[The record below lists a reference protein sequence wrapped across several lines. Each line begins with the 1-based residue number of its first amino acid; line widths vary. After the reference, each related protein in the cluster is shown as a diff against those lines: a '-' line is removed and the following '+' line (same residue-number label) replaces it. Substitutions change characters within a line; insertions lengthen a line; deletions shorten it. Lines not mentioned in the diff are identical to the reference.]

1 MGFVDWIKKNL
12 GSNNSGDARGA
23 QPQSAWG
30 MVDTLIPVL
39 VVSIVYIV
47 IFLIMRRSQ
56 SRFYA
61 PRTYLGSIR
70 ESERSPELKPG
81 IFGWFST
88 FWKIPDTY
96 ALQHQSLDAYLF
108 IRYLRIL
115 CAICFVSLCITW
127 PILFPINATG
137 GGGKSQLE
145 ILSYSNVDISGSGK
159 NRLYAH
165 TFVAWIVYSFL
176 MYMILRECIF
186 YINVR
191 QAFLLSP
198 TYAKRMSSRTVLFT
212 SVPEEYLDE
221 ARLHSLFNDSAKNVW
236 LVGDATDLDKLVEER
251 DETAMKLEKAE
262 VKLLKLVNKAR
273 IDAMK
278 KGGNTDK
285 PPANADP
292 EAGNIA
298 ARWIPNKKRPSHRLG
313 PLGLIGKKVD
323 TIEWGREELHKLIPQ
338 VDAAQAEFVQG
349 NHKKA
354 PAVFV
359 EFHTQS
365 DAQAAFQTVTHHHA
379 LHMAPRYIGVQ
390 PNEIVWKSLFIPW
403 WQLFVRRY
411 AVYSFIAVLIIFW
424 AIPVGI
430 IGVIAQVNTLKQL
443 PGLTWLGDI
452 PKPILGVISGLLPS
466 VALSILMSLVPII
479 MRVCAKLSGTVSLSQ
494 TELFTQNAYFVFQV
508 IQVFLIRTMTDT
520 ASTAVVQIIQN
531 PDGVFDLLSSSLPTS
546 SNFYISY
553 FIVQG
558 LTIATNV
565 LTQVVGCIVFRIL
578 YKFLAST
585 PRAMYTKWTTLSS
598 LSWGSLLPVY
608 TNIAVISITYSV
620 IAPLMLFW
628 STLAMGL
635 FYLAYRYN
643 VLFVTDTV
651 IDTRGLIYPRAL
663 KQLFVGIYL
672 AEVCMVGLFAVS
684 KAVGPAVLMALF
696 LLFTI
701 LFQITLSNAL
711 DPLLYSLPRS
721 LQIEEEAL
729 QRSNPV
735 SDAEIGQTG
744 TNGGGSGKKILSN
757 ILPGGSESPQKKGNF
772 FMKWLKPWVYSDYQT
787 LRYLVP
793 QDQVA
798 ELERQYTDEVQANAY
813 FPTSATSPT
822 PVIWIPEDPAGVS
835 KQEVALTSK
844 VIPIT
849 DEGCSLDDKNNIVW
863 DTAEARPPIW
873 SEKIYY

>member
-12 GSNNSGDARGA
+12 GGTNNSGGARGA

-30 MVDTLIPVL
+30 MLDTLIPVL
-39 VVSIVYIV
+39 IISLVYFI
-47 IFLIMRRSQ
+47 IFLFMRRSQ
-56 SRFYA
+56 TRFYA

-81 IFGWFST
+81 FFGWMGS

-96 ALQHQSLDAYLF
+96 ALQHQSLDSYLF

-115 CAICFVSLCITW
+115 CTICFVSLCITW
-127 PILFPINATG
+127 PILFPVNATG
-137 GGGKSQLE
+137 GGGMSQLE
-145 ILSYSNVDISGSGK
+145 ILSYSNVDITGSGK

-165 TFVAWIVYSFL
+165 TFVAWIVYGFL

-212 SVPEEYLDE
+212 SVPEDFLDE
-221 ARLHSLFNDSAKNVW
+221 TRVRSLFNNSAKNVW
-236 LVGDATDLDKLVEER
+236 IVGDATDLDKLVGDR
-251 DETAMKLEKAE
+251 DDAAMKLEKAE

-273 IDAMK
+273 VAAMK
-278 KGGNTDK
+278 KGGSGEKTPPNTD
-285 PPANADP
+285 P
-292 EAGNIA
+292 ESGSIA

-313 PLGLIGKKVD
+313 PLGLIGEKVD

-338 VDAAQAEFVQG
+338 VDAAQGEFVQG
-349 NHKKA
+349 NFKKA

-379 LHMAPRYIGVQ
+379 LHMAPRYVGVQ
-390 PNEIVWKSLFIPW
+390 PNEVIWKSLFIPW

-411 AVYSFIAVLIIFW
+411 VVYAFIAVMIIFW

-430 IGVIAQVNTLKQL
+430 VGIIAQVNTLKQL

-452 PKPILGVISGLLPS
+452 PKPILGVISGLLPA
-466 VALSILMSLVPII
+466 VALSILMSLVPVII
-479 MRVCAKLSGTVSLSQ
+479 RICARFSGAVTVSRA
-494 TELFTQNAYFVFQV
+494 ELFTQNAYFVFQV
-508 IQVFLIRTMTDT
+508 VQVFLIQTITNT
-520 ASTAVVQIIQN
+520 ASTAVVQIVED
-531 PDGVFDLLSSSLPTS
+531 PGSVFDILSNSLPTS

-558 LTIATNV
+558 LTIATGV
-565 LTQVVGCIVFRIL
+565 LTQVVGCVIFRL
-578 YKFLAST
+578 FYKFLAGT

-608 TNIAVISITYSV
+608 TNIAVISITYAV
-620 IAPLMLFW
+620 IAPLILFW

-684 KAVGPAVLMALF
+684 KAVGPAVLMAIF
-696 LLFTI
+696 LIFTI
-701 LFQITLSNAL
+701 LYQITLSSAL

-721 LQIEEEAL
+721 LQVEEEAI

-735 SDAEIGQTG
+735 SDAEVGQVN
-744 TNGGGSGKKILSN
+744 TNEEGSGKHVLSN
-757 ILPGGSESPQKKGNF
+757 VQPGSTAKKGNF
-772 FMKWLKPWVYSDYQT
+772 FMKWLKPWIYADYQT
-787 LRYLVP
+787 LRNLVP

-798 ELERQYTDEVQANAY
+798 ELERQYTEEVQANAY
-813 FPTSATSPT
+813 FPPSATSPT
-822 PVIWIPEDPAGVS
+822 PVLWIPEDPAGVS

-844 VIPIT
+844 IIPIT

-863 DTAEARPPIW
+863 DTVDARPPIW
-873 SEKIYY
+873 NEKIYY